1 MFDEMTGGAALSRS
15 RSEGR
20 GLMKQVRIAAA
31 RLGLP
36 LSAFTVDEGA
46 EGMLIKPN
54 RWLGKEKWK

>member
-1 MFDEMTGGAALSRS
+1 
-15 RSEGR
+15 
-20 GLMKQVRIAAA
+20 MKQVRIAAA